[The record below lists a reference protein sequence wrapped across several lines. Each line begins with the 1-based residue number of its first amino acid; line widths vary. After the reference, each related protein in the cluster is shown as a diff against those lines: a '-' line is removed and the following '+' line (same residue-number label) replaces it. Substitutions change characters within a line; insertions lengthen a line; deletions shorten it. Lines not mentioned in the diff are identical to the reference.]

1 MNASKENAEK
11 ALEHANALSVSGID
25 NVTHI
30 AFIREFLGAA
40 VKRLPREKA
49 INDDK
54 ARRGAKNKKEAS
66 K

>member
-1 MNASKENAEK
+1 MNASKENAQQ
-11 ALEHANALSVSGID
+11 ALDHANQLSVSGID

-40 VKRLPREKA
+40 VKRLPSEKA

-54 ARRGAKNKKEAS
+54 RRRGAKTKKETTS
-66 K
+66 